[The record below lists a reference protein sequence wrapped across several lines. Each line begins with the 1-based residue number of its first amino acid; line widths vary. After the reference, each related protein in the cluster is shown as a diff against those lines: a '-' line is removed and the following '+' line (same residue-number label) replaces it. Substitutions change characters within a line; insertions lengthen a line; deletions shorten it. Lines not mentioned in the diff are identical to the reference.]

1 MPLARILVVDDEPQL
16 AATLRDLLQNAGY
29 LVKVAVSGSEALN
42 LLPVFQPDVVL
53 LDVMMPGVTGD
64 EVLTHLRREHPCVPV
79 VMVTAIQDAQ
89 AARQMLT
96 RGAFDYLPKP
106 FQMDVL
112 ERIVGAAV
120 ASRQR

>member
-1 MPLARILVVDDEPQL
+1 
-16 AATLRDLLQNAGY
+16 
-29 LVKVAVSGSEALN
+29 
-42 LLPVFQPDVVL
+42 
-53 LDVMMPGVTGD
+53 MMPGVTGD